1 MRYVL
6 EGPDGERR
14 SLPGTKP
21 EATHDVVLSSQW
33 DGGVVPPMVATQH
46 CTVGICAPCEHGY
59 RVVTEPDLVFA
70 PLQRLYEPATNR
82 SLGEARMNG
91 LGDGVV
97 FYGHG
102 QADLTPRSVTVEC
115 DANGITIRG
124 VVPMPGPGSSR
135 IWTPGDGVF
144 SAPASNGLLLRCWG
158 SFVVLA
164 PDPDLGWIS
173 RGREGAPT
181 LGALSIHRLTPRLTG
196 HHQQVDRDI
205 YSFSALRSK
214 VELVMDFHRVASIFI
229 WPLPIPVARELVKAP
244 RAAA

>member
-6 EGPDGERR
+6 EEPDGARR
-14 SLPGTKP
+14 ILPGTKP

-33 DGGVVPPMVATQH
+33 DGDVVPPMVAMQY

-124 VVPMPGPGSSR
+124 VVPMPGPGSPR
-135 IWTPGDGVF
+135 LWTPGEGTF

-173 RGREGAPT
+173 RGRERGPT
-181 LGALSIHRLTPRLTG
+181 LDGWLLRGLTPRLGPG
-196 HHQQVDRDI
+196 HKQEDR
-205 YSFSALRSK
+205 YTLALA
-214 VELVMDFHRVASIFI
+214 LHRVASVFI
-229 WPLPIPVARELVKAP
+229 WPLSIPVARELVKAP